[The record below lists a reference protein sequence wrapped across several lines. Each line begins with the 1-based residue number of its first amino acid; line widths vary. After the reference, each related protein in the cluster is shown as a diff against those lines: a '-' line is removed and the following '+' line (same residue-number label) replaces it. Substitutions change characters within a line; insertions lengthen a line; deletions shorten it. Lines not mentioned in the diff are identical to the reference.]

1 MEKKRLLM
9 LMEIAIFASVGLV
22 LDQISFK
29 LWPQGGS
36 ISLVMLPILLIAI
49 RWGLSAGLITG
60 LLIGI
65 LQVVFG
71 AYVLHWLQG
80 LIDYGIAFT
89 VVGFAAIFRKP
100 ILNSISASNNKKFI
114 FYMLLATTFG
124 GMLRFAAH
132 LIAGVVFF
140 KEFAGDDNVWMYSI
154 IYNCTYM
161 IPAIILTAIAAVLL
175 FKASP
180 KFIKID

>member
-1 MEKKRLLM
+1 M

-71 AYVLHWLQG
+71 AYVLHWLKEF
-80 LIDYGIAFT
+80 LF
-89 VVGFAAIFRKP
+89 VLLLFAALFIALP
-100 ILNSISASNNKKFI
+100 ILARGFSDE
-114 FYMLLATTFG
+114 G
-124 GMLRFAAH
+124 E
-132 LIAGVVFF
+132 
-140 KEFAGDDNVWMYSI
+140 KEEE
-154 IYNCTYM
+154 
-161 IPAIILTAIAAVLL
+161 
-175 FKASP
+175 
-180 KFIKID
+180 